1 MAAVLVQVLP
11 GRMVVV
17 IVLSALKCGIVH
29 GAERRVLRHLHEV
42 TGVWCLRG
50 RGRYGME
57 ATTATNHHH
66 YYLYYLLVVLVGLRR
81 DPCFVSLLEL
91 LCVQDSLSSP
101 RINIRIKCAT
111 PSCILTESRT
121 PPLLGRFVTI
131 SFQVPRLAAVH
142 CLLQFDFSAR

>member
-50 RGRYGME
+50 RGRYG
-57 ATTATNHHH
+57 NGS
-66 YYLYYLLVVLVGLRR
+66 YYRYQPPSLLLVLPFG
-81 DPCFVSLLEL
+81 S
-91 LCVQDSLSSP
+91 
-101 RINIRIKCAT
+101 T
-111 PSCILTESRT
+111 SRT
-121 PPLLGRFVTI
+121 
-131 SFQVPRLAAVH
+131 S
-142 CLLQFDFSAR
+142 